1 MGAEPPCTPPALTT
15 GDWGDTGAARF
26 QAAATC
32 SAGCSPSFVF
42 LSSKPGEV
50 ARGAFPQKEK
60 AGTWP
65 PNPLKQRQLRPTA
78 LPREIQEW
86 AQKVPGLSPHSPP
99 LSRYEKGKPTLLFP
113 SRLRSKG
120 QQPIPGQEPFS
131 EQVPV
136 FAPHTPEV
144 GLGLLF
150 QPAKAAIQNA
160 RLGSLYNRHIFLSGE
175 SSGGWGEAGPV
186 QQGEYSAL
194 SLPVPNFG
202 PPPSILIKK
211 KKKI

>member
-1 MGAEPPCTPPALTT
+1 MRCVP
-15 GDWGDTGAARF
+15 
-26 QAAATC
+26 
-32 SAGCSPSFVF
+32 
-42 LSSKPGEV
+42 
-50 ARGAFPQKEK
+50 
-60 AGTWP
+60 WP

-78 LPREIQEW
+78 LPREIREW
-86 AQKVPGLSPHSPP
+86 AQKGPGLSPHSPP

-131 EQVPV
+131 EQVSV

-175 SSGGWGEAGPV
+175 FWRLGRGWPGAAGRVLCSFFASPQFWTSSK
-186 QQGEYSAL
+186 YTD
-194 SLPVPNFG
+194 
-202 PPPSILIKK
+202 KK
-211 KKKI
+211 KKKNLICSKVGVTRTRNNLALMSRFIIES